1 VALEAGIP
9 TAIVV
14 LVLLAILILLLLQN
28 RRQKRRLLHLER
40 DHAGDPLSSTDI
52 HEKGK
57 GVGVADMPSQK
68 TVQLRPPHHE
78 IDGNAI
84 HELDRA
90 QAPDPELE

>member
-57 GVGVADMPSQK
+57 GVGVADVPSQK
-68 TVQLRPPHHE
+68 TVQLMPHHE

-84 HELDRA
+84 HELDRT